1 MQETACII
9 TTAWTF
15 NGLTRVAMNS
25 FSRFLA
31 KIPNTQK
38 SLFGA
43 VLVAFLWL
51 TSWYWHWQAVL
62 QSFIWLRL
70 GIGLALFILP
80 GACLYG
86 LLTGRSILTF
96 NHLTFGFVISHLL
109 AALLGTLGRI
119 VHLSFGSVKF
129 LFILVGLIP
138 ALIFLNSFIHRGIKV
153 NIRPMKID
161 QILPL
166 LVLFLVAG
174 IASLV
179 VIQRVLGDD
188 DLTYLAY
195 LTNWQNSI
203 GLNFN
208 DIIFGEAG
216 LVHPRFWIMSAPFAQ
231 ALLADIARVPGI
243 LLLSGYYEPFL
254 VILAVLSWYE
264 LACALSLSPRVSSA
278 SAMLQ
283 LAFLLL
289 LSEYLHPGAPFF
301 KQLSAD
307 KATAAF
313 IMAPVFFQSL
323 VQSLKQPAKRNWVT
337 FLLAGLSLTF
347 MHPVI
352 LAYSVFI
359 GGMLILF
366 NWKNTG
372 APQKTL
378 AITILIIILLPQVAL
393 RFIDAPFQTEIPYT
407 TEDILSQSGV
417 ENMVTRWRN
426 TQYYGFNP
434 AVLEMNIPYQER
446 IPIPTPILARGW
458 LFFPI
463 LALLFAVKQAGK
475 NTVAQFLLACFLL
488 GILAWFPF
496 TGWIIGYFLSAYM
509 LERAVWMFPF
519 GISLV
524 YTALAIRDHGKA
536 KHLLISPDGLLL
548 IVTAI
553 AIGVFA
559 LYINENNLPD
569 LEKFTEK
576 SQRYQGL
583 AAAGQELDRR
593 ITDHA
598 IVVGS
603 QQLNDFIPG
612 ISSKSKILTFRISQ
626 KSNMAYFSDAQRE
639 ARISGVKKLFSNAPS
654 PEEKMLLLQK
664 YHIRF
669 LLLQKFDLRFF
680 EDLIASYPGRV
691 DVTEIG
697 GVILLQI
704 NEQDGG

>member
-1 MQETACII
+1 
-9 TTAWTF
+9 
-15 NGLTRVAMNS
+15 MNS

-463 LALLFAVKQAGK
+463 LALLFAIKQAGK

-536 KHLLISPDGLLL
+536 KHLLISPNGLLL

-598 IVVGS
+598 IVAGS